1 MMALFSIMTACV
13 WIHEWQINLLGN
25 QLCGV
30 DFRGRGTYTIEGIS
44 AFANALSVNT
54 SVTSLSLGDNN
65 LGDEGVE
72 ALSIG
77 LKDNKSL
84 LTLDLH
90 SKFRLSSTKF
100 GPKGAAALAS
110 ALAVMASITSVLR
123 PVGYCLY
130 AFTSDIWYAPCSWS
144 PRC

>member
-1 MMALFSIMTACV
+1 MRSDLSTSMYYLFIE
-13 WIHEWQINLLGN
+13 IWQIDLSANHIGLG
-25 QLCGV
+25 GV
-30 DFRGRGTYTIEGIS
+30 DGVKALADALGV
-44 AFANALSVNT
+44 NASI
-54 SVTSLSLGDNN
+54 TSLSLGDNN

-90 SKFRLSSTKF
+90 NESPYSTKF

-110 ALAVMASITSVLR
+110 ALAVMASITQVCYIR
-123 PVGYCLY
+123 KV
-130 AFTSDIWYAPCSWS
+130 
-144 PRC
+144 